1 MTEYLHVQSTHCTP
15 LIHLNEIWWLKT
27 YIWHYAC
34 ISSYNLQII
43 KNTYLN
49 KNFAILWIPECEN
62 LNGCLE
68 FRSVKSIQIHWS
80 VYSAWTSWIVFYVS
94 LVPKAQRLHQRSIVL
109 MLAWFGYERW
119 LTGGFCKCS
128 TALRAHFQE
137 LQGPPSCW
145 EQWVHII
152 WSVPGT
158 QHSFRLIFFLNHSSE
173 VKLLLSHLS
182 SSSYFRLLFLPAA
195 TTDRIL
201 QKKSFPVLF
210 RFFHI
215 DGKFPGGSYSKF
227 QGVFILKFETFKF
240 KQFWRVRCATL
251 SKYKSRKKVRFQKR
265 NWKEIDDLLP
275 LIQHGCFQTLSSIP
289 HFKGQKNKKV
299 FKF

>member
-1 MTEYLHVQSTHCTP
+1 MAKE
-15 LIHLNEIWWLKT
+15 IHLS
-27 YIWHYAC
+27 YQHYPC
-34 ISSYNLQII
+34 ISSYNPQII

-62 LNGCLE
+62 LNICLE
-68 FRSVKSIQIHWS
+68 FRSVKSSQIQWC

-109 MLAWFGYERW
+109 MLVWFGYECW

-145 EQWVHII
+145 EQWVNII
-152 WSVPGT
+152 WIVPGT
-158 QHSFRLIFFLNHSSE
+158 QHSFRLFFFFLNHSSE
-173 VKLLLSHLS
+173 VKLLLSHLC

-201 QKKSFPVLF
+201 QKKKVFLCFFSSSILMESFLV
-210 RFFHI
+210 
-215 DGKFPGGSYSKF
+215 
-227 QGVFILKFETFKF
+227 VFILNSWEYLF
-240 KQFWRVRCATL
+240 
-251 SKYKSRKKVRFQKR
+251 
-265 NWKEIDDLLP
+265 
-275 LIQHGCFQTLSSIP
+275 
-289 HFKGQKNKKV
+289 
-299 FKF
+299 